1 MPRWTPEARLKQA
14 ERIRQ
19 WSPWSKSTGPRTLE
33 GKSRSKTNAWKGGV
47 RWQARGYA
55 EIIRLWERSTA
66 ARDHYRKVIS
76 SFGGK
81 RERSDAQTVSRRTN
95 RSPSSRLNDPRPLS
109 GGGWR
114 GMASG
119 TAHLKMLLTKF
130 GT

>member
-1 MPRWTPEARLKQA
+1 MPRWPPEARLKQA

-19 WSPWSKSTGPRTLE
+19 WSPWSKSTGPRSLE
-33 GKSRSKTNAWKGGV
+33 GKNRSKTNAWKGGV

-66 ARDHYRKVIS
+66 ARDHDRKVNS

-81 RERSDAQTVSRRTN
+81 RERSSAQTVSRRTN
-95 RSPSSRLNDPRPLS
+95 RSPNSWPNGLHAVS
-109 GGGWR
+109 GVGWR
-114 GMASG
+114 GMAG
-119 TAHLKMLLTKF
+119 DTAHLKMLLTKF